1 MASRSASK
9 RPIKDTE
16 KKTLMKKQE
25 DMRKA
30 GKGDRKSNDIKYC
43 RVQLY
48 SIIIMHR
55 EARRGRRRR

>member
-1 MASRSASK
+1 MASRSTSK

-30 GKGDRKSNDIKYC
+30 EKRDRKSNDIKYC

-48 SIIIMHR
+48 SIIN
-55 EARRGRRRR
+55 A